1 MIIMATGKYLS
12 LGEAIKK
19 KDLKA
24 FAKAH
29 PSKGDKDLFDR
40 LFTAMAKK
48 PSKAG
53 RTSRKG

>member
-1 MIIMATGKYLS
+1 MAIGKYLS

-19 KDLKA
+19 KGLKA

-29 PSKGDKDLFDR
+29 PSIGDKDLFDR

-53 RTSRKG
+53 RTSKKD

>member
-1 MIIMATGKYLS
+1 MATGKYLS
-12 LGEAIKK
+12 LEEAIKK
-19 KDLKA
+19 GKLKE

-29 PSKGDKDLFDR
+29 PSKGDKVLFDR

-53 RTSRKG
+53 RTSKQG